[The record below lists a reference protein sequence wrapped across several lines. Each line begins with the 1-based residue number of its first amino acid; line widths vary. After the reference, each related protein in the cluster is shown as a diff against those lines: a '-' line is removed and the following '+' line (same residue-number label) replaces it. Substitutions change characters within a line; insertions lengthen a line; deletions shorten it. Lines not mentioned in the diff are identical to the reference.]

1 MKRIEISMFLKCF
14 SLFNLIIFGYLL
26 FQSVLA
32 GILKS
37 FTLYITPRAF
47 TLSDLV
53 HEQTE
58 SPPVM
63 LRKIKTNAELSL
75 KPKNCDRWIVPN

>member
-1 MKRIEISMFLKCF
+1 MFFTFQFYHIWVFVISVCVGWNIKVIHFVH
-14 SLFNLIIFGYLL
+14 N
-26 FQSVLA
+26 
-32 GILKS
+32 
-37 FTLYITPRAF
+37 PRAF

-63 LRKIKTNAELSL
+63 LRKIKTNAELSFQ
-75 KPKNCDRWIVPN
+75 PKNCDRWIVPN